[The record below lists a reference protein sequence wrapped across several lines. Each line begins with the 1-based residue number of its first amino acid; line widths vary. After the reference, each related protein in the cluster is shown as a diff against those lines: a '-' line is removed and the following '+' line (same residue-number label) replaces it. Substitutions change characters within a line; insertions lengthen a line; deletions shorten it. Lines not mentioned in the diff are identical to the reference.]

1 MSEQAGKRGR
11 GRPRASD
18 DPRIAKAYA
27 CVGRTVWQLG
37 CWGFDLRK
45 QVFPV
50 VARLSADIL
59 KLQNADGLPL
69 GPDRIEQIY
78 KAWLPQ
84 SESGWVRNGQRLPL
98 TRPWSYISKDHLE
111 ASRPQAQGLGEL
123 AKQLL
128 ERDGHWGDHAPRYLG
143 DPVLTAKHE
152 KQLFENPAPAL
163 RHIPPDE

>member
-1 MSEQAGKRGR
+1 MPTDPSKRGR

-18 DPRIAKAYA
+18 DPRIAAAYT

-50 VARLSADIL
+50 VAKLSADIL

-69 GPDRIEQIY
+69 SPHRIEQIY
-78 KAWLPQ
+78 EAWLPQ
-84 SESGWVRNGQRLPL
+84 SESGWSRRGQRIPL
-98 TRPWSYISKDHLE
+98 TRPWTYTSKSYLE
-111 ASRPQAQGLGEL
+111 ESRPKGLSLSAL

-128 ERDGHWGDHAPRYLG
+128 KHDGHWPGHAPRYLG
-143 DPVLTAKHE
+143 DAVLTAKYE
-152 KQLFENPAPAL
+152 KQLLENPVPTL
-163 RHIPPDE
+163 RHVPPDE